1 MELEPGIVCLTIGRE
16 PFKGF
21 PPPNAY
27 LLVGSERALA
37 VDAGWDDAADHEAR
51 MAALAEWVRVPLAA
65 VLITHRHPDH
75 VGGALA
81 LARATGAPTW
91 AHGRERVHIER
102 DRFKGEGA
110 VDRDVTEGE
119 RIELG
124 GLTARVVEAPG
135 HTAGCL
141 AVWVEER
148 RALLTTDTVMGVST
162 TVIKPEDGSLTDY
175 ARTLD
180 RFAALGARVFYT
192 GHGAPVTDP
201 AGRLRALS
209 EHRRKR
215 EAELVAALA
224 AGPQTVPQ
232 LRERIY
238 AGLPQTRE
246 RLAEAQL
253 TTGLLKLMDE
263 GMARAE
269 EEGRYALV

>member
-1 MELEPGIVCLTIGRE
+1 MELEPGIVCLTIGHE

-21 PPPNAY
+21 PPPNSY

-37 VDAGWDDAADHEAR
+37 VDTGWDVPEDHAAR
-51 MAALAEWVRVPLAA
+51 MAALAEWARVPLAA

-75 VGGALA
+75 GGGALA
-81 LARATGAPTW
+81 LARETGAPLW
-91 AHGRERVHIER
+91 AHARERETIER
-102 DRFKGEGA
+102 DRFKGAGTIDAEVAEG
-110 VDRDVTEGE
+110 DRID
-119 RIELG
+119 LG

-135 HTAGCL
+135 HTDGCL

-162 TVIKPEDGSLTDY
+162 TVIKPEDGSLADY
-175 ARTLD
+175 ARTLE
-180 RFAALGARVFYT
+180 RFATLEARVFYT

-215 EAELVAALA
+215 EAELVRALA
-224 AGPQTVPQ
+224 AGPQTVPE

-238 AGLPQTRE
+238 AGLPSTRV

-253 TTGLLKLMDE
+253 TTGLRKLMDE
-263 GMARAE
+263 GTARAADAE
-269 EEGRYALV
+269 RFALA